1 MRARFP
7 RQARSC
13 ETLGDSRGVVRVAMA
28 TRGDVQTVAE
38 RIRSPELS
46 GGGAA
51 ALAVAHGSSPGFGR
65 SPERSPERRRL
76 KRATDAAGENSLAD

>member
-1 MRARFP
+1 
-7 RQARSC
+7 
-13 ETLGDSRGVVRVAMA
+13 MA

-38 RIRSPELS
+38 RIRSPEPS

-51 ALAVAHGSSPGFGR
+51 ALAVAHGLSPGFGR